1 MPRKS
6 SVMNRLKAKWE
17 IESNTQLIIIFI
29 VFAVTGSTASKIAA
43 PLVHFFGIYS
53 ETYPILYWPLRIILI
68 FPLYQVL
75 LILFGWIFGQ
85 FKFFWTFEKKML
97 KRLKILKD

>member
-17 IESNTQLIIIFI
+17 IESNAQLIIIFI

-43 PLVHFFGIYS
+43 PVIHFFGIYS

>member
-17 IESNTQLIIIFI
+17 IESNAQLIIIFI

-43 PLVHFFGIYS
+43 PVVHFFGIYS

>member
-17 IESNTQLIIIFI
+17 IESNAQLIIIFI

-85 FKFFWTFEKKML
+85 IKFFWTFEKKML

>member
-6 SVMNRLKAKWE
+6 SVMSRLKAKWE
-17 IESNTQLIIIFI
+17 IESNAQLIIIFI

-43 PLVHFFGIYS
+43 PVVHFFGIYS

>member
-1 MPRKS
+1 
-6 SVMNRLKAKWE
+6 MNRLKAKWE
-17 IESNTQLIIIFI
+17 IESNAQLIIIFI

-43 PLVHFFGIYS
+43 PVVHFFGIYS

>member
-17 IESNTQLIIIFI
+17 IESNAQLIIIFI

-43 PLVHFFGIYS
+43 PVVHFFGIYS

-68 FPLYQVL
+68 FPLYQDL

>member
-17 IESNTQLIIIFI
+17 IESNAQLIIIFI

-43 PLVHFFGIYS
+43 PVVHIFGIYS

>member
-1 MPRKS
+1 
-6 SVMNRLKAKWE
+6 MNRLKAKWE
-17 IESNTQLIIIFI
+17 IESNAQLIIIFI

-43 PLVHFFGIYS
+43 PVIHFFGIYS